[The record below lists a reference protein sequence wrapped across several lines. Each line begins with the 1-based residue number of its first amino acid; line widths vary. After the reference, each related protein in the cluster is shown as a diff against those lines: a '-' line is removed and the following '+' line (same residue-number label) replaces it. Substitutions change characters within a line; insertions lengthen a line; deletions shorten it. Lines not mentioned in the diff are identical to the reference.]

1 MEVAHALQLAA
12 GYKQLNDTLNSERKT
27 WKKEM
32 DKQIMSTQIQL
43 TLIQAQNEEHYVQ
56 KQKLEEQLEE
66 SKYDAAEV
74 K

>member
-12 GYKQLNDTLNSERKT
+12 GYKQLNDTLNSERKA

-32 DKQIMSTQIQL
+32 DKRIVSTQKQL

-66 SKYDAAEV
+66 SKYDAVEV